1 MDSQRAALKMTERDP
16 SDLSAFNE
24 EERHRIEEI
33 VSQIDESDTQ
43 GVVTFGVGA
52 QRQISDFADQ
62 ILHEVR
68 AKDAGYVGDVL
79 SDLVVK
85 VKELDVAELGQGE
98 SFLARVPILNSLV
111 DSVKKFIA
119 RYDRLSVEIEKIVD
133 ELGKA
138 RMGLLKDITLLDGM
152 FDRNVEFLKELDLFI
167 AAGTKKLVELRANR
181 LPELEKRA
189 AETND
194 PLDAQRLQDFNQF
207 LTRFEKKIHDLR
219 LSRMVSIQTAPQIRL
234 LQNGNQ
240 ALVEKI
246 QSSILSTIP
255 LWKNQIVIAIT
266 IYRQQ
271 KAVKLQR
278 EISDTTNELLEKN
291 AEMLKQSGIDLA
303 KETERGIVDIETL
316 RKVNQDLIT
325 TIEETLQIQ
334 KAGREQRRIAEAEL
348 LKIEG
353 DLKEKLKSVEPR

>member
-1 MDSQRAALKMTERDP
+1 MTERDP
-16 SDLSAFNE
+16 SDLSAFTPE
-24 EERHRIEEI
+24 EQQRIEEI
-33 VSQIDESDTQ
+33 VAQIDEKDTQ
-43 GVVTFGVGA
+43 GVVTFGIGA

-62 ILHEVR
+62 ILNEVR

-79 SDLVVK
+79 TDLVVK
-85 VKELDVAELGQGE
+85 VKELDVSELGAGE
-98 SFLARVPILNSLV
+98 SFLAKLPIVGSFV

-119 RYDRLSVEIEKIVD
+119 RYDKLSVEIEKIID

-152 FDRNVEFLKELDLFI
+152 FDRNVEFLKDLDLFI
-167 AAGTKKLVELRANR
+167 AAGTKKLVQLRSTT
-181 LPELEKRA
+181 LPELEKKA
-189 AETND
+189 AESDD

-207 LTRFEKKIHDLR
+207 LTRFERKIHDLR

-234 LQNGNQ
+234 IQNGNQ

-246 QSSILSTIP
+246 QSSVLSTIP
-255 LWKNQIVIAIT
+255 LWKNQIVIALT

-271 KAVKLQR
+271 KAVNLQR

-291 AEMLKQSGIDLA
+291 AEMLKKSGVELA
-303 KETERGIVDIETL
+303 KETERGIIDIETL
-316 RKVNQDLIT
+316 RKVNQELIT

-334 KAGREQRRIAEAEL
+334 KAGREQRRMAETEL
-348 LKIEG
+348 VKLEGELK
-353 DLKEKLKSVEPR
+353 DKLKSIEAR